1 MRWVL
6 GGVLVLKDARKT
18 MSTDTLSIRGARTHN
33 LKNVSLD
40 LPRGRY
46 IVFTGVSGSGKS
58 SLAFDTLYAEG
69 ERRYVESLS
78 SQARQMLER
87 LPHADVD
94 AIEGV
99 PPAIAID
106 QHGLAAGPKS
116 TVGTVTEAAD
126 YLRLLFARTGV
137 PHCPEHG
144 LPLVAESVAAIT
156 DALLRQMDGKRV
168 MLLAPVLRGNPAE
181 KARYKTLLAFL
192 QGTGYRRV
200 RVDGETL
207 TFEDDPVAER
217 LLDGK
222 LHKLDVVV
230 DRLRVRADAR
240 ERIAESVGA
249 AAELADGRVV
259 AADMDSDWVDAWS
272 TRYACPLCDYSTG
285 KLEPRNF
292 SASSPYGA
300 CPGCHGTG
308 FTESAEKSERV
319 EAREAEE
326 VPKST
331 ETDALCP
338 LCEGSGLGTLSRS
351 VFLENGFTYQA
362 AIQEPIAVL
371 RSQLEDLLKKTKEA
385 STEVVSRILPG
396 LTGRLRCLEDLGV
409 GYLTLGRRTS
419 TLSGGEAQRIRLA
432 AQMGSGLSGVLYV
445 LDEPC
450 SGLHPRDC
458 ARLIKTLEQLR
469 DLGNTLVVVE
479 HNENVIRSADVVVD
493 LGPGAGE
500 AGGEV
505 VAVGSPE
512 AILQNERSLTGAW
525 LAGRRKIDAPHPRFV
540 AARAQWLRLVG
551 AKGRNL
557 KNLTLEVPIGALTVV
572 TGISGS
578 GKSTLVA
585 DTLLPALRIQLEGK
599 RVAAKPLPFEALE
612 GTEAFDKV
620 VYVDQSP
627 VGRSSRANPA
637 TFTGIFTP
645 IRELFAQTL
654 TARERGYSAS
664 RFSFNTRGGRCEA
677 CEGEGTM
684 RVRMQFLP
692 DVLVTCDV
700 CGGTR
705 YNRETLECRW
715 KGRHIAEVLDL
726 TVDDARAFFEAVPQ
740 VRRRLDALADAGLGY
755 LRLGRDASTLSGG
768 EAQRMKLAAELAR
781 EESGRTLYILD
792 EPTTGLH
799 FEDVGRLVVVLRRLT
814 ARGNTVLVI
823 EHDLALTAAADW
835 VIDMGPEGG
844 DAGGEIV
851 AVGTPAQVSLNKR
864 SVTGP
869 WLAAWRKH
877 HA

>member
-1 MRWVL
+1 M
-6 GGVLVLKDARKT
+6 
-18 MSTDTLSIRGARTHN
+18 DTLSIHGARTHN
-33 LKNVSLD
+33 LKNISLD

-78 SQARQMLER
+78 TQARQLLER

-106 QHGLAAGPKS
+106 QRGVVAGAKS

-144 LPLVAESVAAIT
+144 LALVAESVAAIT
-156 DALLRQMDGKRV
+156 DALLQQMDGKRV
-168 MLLAPVLRGNPAE
+168 MLLAPVLRGNPTE
-181 KARYKTLLAFL
+181 KSRYKTLLAFL

-200 RVDGETL
+200 RLDGDTL

-230 DRLRVRADAR
+230 DRLRVRPDAR

-249 AAELADGRVV
+249 VAELADGRVV
-259 AADMDSDWVDAWS
+259 ATDMDSDWCSAWS
-272 TRYACPLCDYSTG
+272 TRYACPYCDYSTG

-292 SASSPYGA
+292 SLSSPYGA
-300 CPGCHGTG
+300 CSVCSGTG
-308 FTESAEKSERV
+308 LAEAAEKSKAV
-319 EAREAEE
+319 EAEE
-326 VPKST
+326 ASENT
-331 ETDALCP
+331 EMDVLCSAC
-338 LCEGSGLGTLSRS
+338 LGSGLGPLARS
-351 VFLENGFTYQA
+351 VFLANGLTYQA
-362 AIQEPIAVL
+362 ATQIPLSVL
-371 RSQLEDLLKKTKEA
+371 RNQLGTLLKNSKGA
-385 STEVVSRILPG
+385 STEVISRILPG
-396 LTGRLRCLEDLGV
+396 LMGRLTCLEELGL
-409 GYLTLGRRTS
+409 GYLALERRTS

-458 ARLIKTLEQLR
+458 ARLIKTLVQLR
-469 DLGNTLVVVE
+469 DLGNTLIVVE

-493 LGPGAGE
+493 LGPGAGD
-500 AGGEV
+500 AGGEIV
-505 VAVGSPE
+505 VMGSPE

-525 LAGRRKIDAPHPRFV
+525 LADRRKIDVPHPRFV
-540 AARAQWLRLVG
+540 VARAQWLRLVG

-557 KNLTLEVPIGALTVV
+557 KNLTLEVPIGALSVV

-578 GKSTLVA
+578 GKSTLIA
-585 DTLLPALRIQLEGK
+585 DTLLPALRSQLEGK
-599 RVAAKPLPFEALE
+599 RVASHPLPFEALE
-612 GTEAFDKV
+612 GTESFDKV

-715 KGRHIAEVLDL
+715 KGRHIAEVLEL
-726 TVDDARAFFEAVPQ
+726 TVDAAREFFAAVPQ

-799 FEDVGRLVVVLRRLT
+799 FEDVGRLLGVLRRLT

-823 EHDLALTAAADW
+823 EHDLAVAAAADW

-844 DAGGEIV
+844 EAGGEIV
-851 AVGTPAQVSLNKR
+851 AVGTPAQISANKR

-869 WLAAWRKH
+869 WLAAWRKR